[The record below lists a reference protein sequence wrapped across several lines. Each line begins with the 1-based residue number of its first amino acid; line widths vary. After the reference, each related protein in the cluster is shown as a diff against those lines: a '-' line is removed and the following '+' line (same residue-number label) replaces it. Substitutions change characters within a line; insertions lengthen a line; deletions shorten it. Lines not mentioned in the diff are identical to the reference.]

1 MQLREFV
8 SEYYMPSLAD
18 LRESTKVG
26 YESAIRLHILPEF
39 GDREMEDIR
48 AYGIEMW
55 LKSIGSPGG
64 AEKAYKTL
72 RQIIRRAINWDMFD
86 AADPTRKRIR
96 MPKKRAYR
104 PVVLDARQTRAL
116 LRGFYGHELEAV
128 VICAVTLGLRR
139 GEACGLEWSDIDLRG
154 GSVSIRR
161 SKQYVKGGVLIVDP
175 KTDRSARTCWL
186 PRFAVGR
193 LREIRGKGPVT
204 GDLAPDAVSRRYRSH
219 CKAEGLPYTSF
230 TNLRHTW
237 ATLALAGGA
246 DSATVASML
255 GHAQMSTTYEHY
267 LIPDRKIHRDAQRGF
282 EALILRE

>member
-1 MQLREFV
+1 MQLKEFV
-8 SEYYMPSLAD
+8 NEYYLPSLTD

-39 GDREMEDIR
+39 GEWEMEDIKV
-48 AYGIEMW
+48 YDIERW
-55 LKSIGSPGG
+55 LKSIEAPGG

-72 RQIIRRAINWDMFD
+72 RQIIRRAIDWDMFD
-86 AADPTRKRIR
+86 AVDPTRKRIR
-96 MPKKRAYR
+96 IPKKKAYR
-104 PVVLDARQTRAL
+104 PVVLNARQTRAL

-139 GEACGLEWSDIDLRG
+139 GEACGLEWSDIDLRSG
-154 GSVSIRR
+154 AVDIHR
-161 SKQYVKGGVLIVDP
+161 SKQYVRGEVLVVDP

-186 PRFAVGR
+186 PRFAVER
-193 LREIRGKGPVT
+193 LREIRGKGSII
-204 GDLAPDAVSRRYRSH
+204 GDLTPDAVSRRYRSH
-219 CKAEGLPYTSF
+219 CKAENLPYTSF

-255 GHAQMSTTYEHY
+255 GHTQMSTTYEHY
-267 LIPDRKIHRDAQRGF
+267 LVPDKKIYRDAQKGF
-282 EALILRE
+282 EALILRD